1 MNKELKLLICFLVML
16 GSIAPAFAVVP
27 LIDIEAGTSLVSNMK
42 AHKVGDIITV
52 LITENTS
59 ANASSKVDANNKS
72 EVSGGPGLGVLDVV
86 TDWGLNV
93 ENKYSGDGR
102 TQRTGNLQAEITVR
116 IVEMMHNGDYRI
128 NGKRMVDI
136 NGERQLIEISGIC
149 RARDIMP
156 DNTIYSTYIADARIA
171 YNGTGVVNS
180 SSEPG
185 VVTKL
190 VNWLF

>member
-27 LIDIEAGTSLVSNMK
+27 LIDVEAGTSLVTNMK

-52 LITENTS
+52 LITENTT
-59 ANASSKVDANNKS
+59 ANASSKVNANNKS
-72 EVSGGPGLGVLDVV
+72 EVSGGPGLGILDVV
-86 TDWGLNV
+86 TDWGLNL

-102 TQRTGNLQAEITVR
+102 TQRTGNLQAEITVS
-116 IVEMMHNGDYRI
+116 IVELMHNGDYRI

-180 SSEPG
+180 TSEPG